1 MRLTLQ
7 PLSRAFDPTV
17 AQQNEWNCKPNK
29 LTTRLLDPMR
39 FCEGLGF
46 ATEGT
51 PPRPDSRTDAGGPKM
66 HHRGYSLKPGQAA
79 VPDTAMA
86 QATSLTQ
93 RKLWPG
99 LAHTEQRRKQKPQ
112 TQTRQLHVAP

>member
-51 PPRPDSRTDAGGPKM
+51 PPIPEQTLVDPKCTTV
-66 HHRGYSLKPGQAA
+66 A
-79 VPDTAMA
+79 TA
-86 QATSLTQ
+86 
-93 RKLWPG
+93 
-99 LAHTEQRRKQKPQ
+99 
-112 TQTRQLHVAP
+112 